1 MGMKDS
7 RKKDPGKKD
16 PGKKNPGKKGTG
28 SKNAGAIMSTKDIS
42 PKLLQQTASS
52 ISFTI
57 TSDAL
62 ISM

>member
-1 MGMKDS
+1 MGMKDT
-7 RKKDPGKKD
+7 RKKDPRKKD
-16 PGKKNPGKKGTG
+16 PGKKGTG

-42 PKLLQQTASS
+42 PKLLRQFASS

-57 TSDAL
+57 TSGAL